1 MTTFAEF
8 LNEQRADMETVV
20 QATRYWVAEKSD
32 DATIDDQRKILDDAM
47 PPKEFGRVTDLLSD
61 KPDLLEAACLLV
73 LSRAWEQ
80 PGEAQRIAAA
90 IVAAKAK
97 LPVTN
102 KVLLTIA
109 AMYAMYLLATSGGSD
124 IHQTTVRDPD
134 GTYRQEQVISHAP
147 FAPVI
152 EPILHL
158 FDPAQAAP
166 DDASHGPDAA
176 PSDRRAPARPKAA
189 PGQRPAS
196 GPTHDGPGHAKAGH
210 KTEPRPK
217 ASPSS
222 STKAAKP
229 PAGKTKHSKKDQ
241 CR

>member
-1 MTTFAEF
+1 LPQESFDGGINRHGRLAMTTFAEF

-32 DATIDDQRKILDDAM
+32 DATIDDQRKVLGDAM
-47 PPKEFGRVTDLLSD
+47 PPKEFGRITDLLSD
-61 KPDLLEAACLLV
+61 KPDLLEAVCLMV

-90 IVAAKAK
+90 IVAAKTK

-109 AMYAMYLLATSGGSD
+109 AMYAMYLLATSGGCD

-158 FDPAQAAP
+158 FDLA
-166 DDASHGPDAA
+166 HG
-176 PSDRRAPARPKAA
+176 
-189 PGQRPAS
+189 
-196 GPTHDGPGHAKAGH
+196 GPGHAKAGH
-210 KTEPRPK
+210 ETKPRPK
-217 ASPSS
+217 ASRSS
-222 STKAAKP
+222 SAKAAKP
-229 PAGKTKHSKKDQ
+229 PAAKAKHSKKDQ